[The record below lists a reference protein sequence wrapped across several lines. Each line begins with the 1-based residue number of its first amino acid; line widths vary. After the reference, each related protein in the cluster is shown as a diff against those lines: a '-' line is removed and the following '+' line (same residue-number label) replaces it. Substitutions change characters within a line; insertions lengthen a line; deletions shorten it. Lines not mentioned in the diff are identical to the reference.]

1 LQFFAAMIRRLAG
14 RPDLENGADVID
26 DIDLGKLRALEGVRE
41 FPSRVKCA
49 TLAWHAL
56 NSALRQDAQQVST
69 E

>member
-1 LQFFAAMIRRLAG
+1 MTSRLTGSDAAGPA
-14 RPDLENGADVID
+14 N
-26 DIDLGKLRALEGVRE
+26 IDLGKLRALDGVRE

-56 NSALRQDAQQVST
+56 DSAINRRPAPAST